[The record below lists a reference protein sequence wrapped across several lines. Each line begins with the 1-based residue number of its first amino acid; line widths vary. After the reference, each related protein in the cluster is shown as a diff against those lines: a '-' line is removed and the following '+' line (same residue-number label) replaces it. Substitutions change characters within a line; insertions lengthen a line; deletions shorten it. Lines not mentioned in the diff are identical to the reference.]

1 MRHGQQLLPSMQGL
15 GQLFKTSRP
24 QQLAETGCDLS
35 QDTCLSVLAERYS
48 RDGKM
53 SYIMVGELYISTRR

>member
-53 SYIMVGELYISTRR
+53 SYMV